1 MPVPVLHLQLR
12 RPFRAFWA
20 TPFLEM
26 PLDSDKVEERERE
39 RERERDLRSRVGMF
53 QFTLKY
59 PFNIPLRSVEQVH
72 TEHYCSMSYKL
83 YNHVGLIAFPS
94 LSLFLS

>member
-1 MPVPVLHLQLR
+1 MPVPVLHLQLC

-39 RERERDLRSRVGMF
+39 RERDLRSRVGML

>member
-26 PLDSDKVEERERE
+26 PLDSDKVEER
-39 RERERDLRSRVGMF
+39 DLHSLVGML

-59 PFNIPLRSVEQVH
+59 PFNVPLRSVEQVH
-72 TEHYCSMSYKL
+72 TEHYCSISYNK
-83 YNHVGLIAFPS
+83 IM
-94 LSLFLS
+94 